1 MFNRCY
7 TRKNIHKDHARVQDQ
22 DTTGLPL
29 ICQCDRGSDSD
40 LLMNVEN
47 PGESPHLVNIPQVF
61 FFQSLMSAK
70 FLHPQSKF
78 GTA

>member
-1 MFNRCY
+1 MFNCCY

-61 FFQSLMSAK
+61 FFSLS
-70 FLHPQSKF
+70 
-78 GTA
+78 